1 MNLSNYTK
9 EFSYNLKL
17 STPVILGLLGHTLVG
32 MIDNIMVGKLDP
44 INLAAVSLGN
54 SYIFVAMSL
63 GIGFSAA
70 ITPIVAEA
78 HSERN
83 NEKLKT
89 SFINGFILCL
99 FLGIFLYGSILLL
112 KGTLIYLDQPQEVVR
127 LALPYIDI
135 VAISLI
141 PLLLFQALK
150 QFVDGLSK
158 TIYPMYA
165 TVLANIINVIINYIL
180 IFGMLGFPKLGIIG
194 AAIGTLVSRFIMFSF
209 LFYMLMNKE
218 IIYDYISDLKS
229 FVYNRFMIKKILSLG
244 FPTSLQ
250 MFFEVGLFTSAI
262 WLSGLLGEIPQ
273 SANQIVLNISSM
285 TFMVASG
292 LSVSAA
298 IRAGNQKGLKNYKEL
313 KRISLSILL
322 LGICFASIFSLVI
335 YLLRD
340 YLPYIYI
347 DINNQENYFENIRIV
362 SIASKLFIIVAIFQL
377 VDSAQV
383 IVLGTLRGMQ
393 DVKIPTIIVFIAY
406 WIVGFPISFILGDES
421 LMAESGIWIGLL
433 SGLTFSSLFLYLR
446 FLYLTNKMIKRHY
459 K

>member
-406 WIVGFPISFILGDES
+406 WIIGFPISFILGDES

-446 FLYLTNKMIKRHY
+446 FLYLTNKMIKRNY

>member
-194 AAIGTLVSRFIMFSF
+194 AAIGTLISRFIMFSF

-406 WIVGFPISFILGDES
+406 WIIGFPISFILGDES

-446 FLYLTNKMIKRHY
+446 FLYLNNKMIKRNY

>member
-1 MNLSNYTK
+1 LNLSNYTK

-194 AAIGTLVSRFIMFSF
+194 AAIGTLISRFIMFSF

-406 WIVGFPISFILGDES
+406 WIIGFPISFILGDES

-446 FLYLTNKMIKRHY
+446 FLYLTNKMIKRNY

>member
-1 MNLSNYTK
+1 LNLSNYTK

-78 HSERN
+78 HSEKN
-83 NEKLKT
+83 NEKLRT

-99 FLGIFLYGSILLL
+99 FLGVFLYGSILLL

-406 WIVGFPISFILGDES
+406 WIIGFPISFILGDES

>member
-194 AAIGTLVSRFIMFSF
+194 AAIGTLISRFIMFSF

-362 SIASKLFIIVAIFQL
+362 SIASKLFIIVAVFQL

-406 WIVGFPISFILGDES
+406 WIIGFPISFILGDES

-446 FLYLTNKMIKRHY
+446 FLYLTNKMIKRNY

>member
-165 TVLANIINVIINYIL
+165 TFLANIINVIINYIL

-194 AAIGTLVSRFIMFSF
+194 AAIGTLISRFIMFSF

-313 KRISLSILL
+313 ERISLSILL

-406 WIVGFPISFILGDES
+406 WIIGFPISFILGDES

-446 FLYLTNKMIKRHY
+446 FLYLTNKMIK
-459 K
+459 KTL

>member
-78 HSERN
+78 HYEKN

-194 AAIGTLVSRFIMFSF
+194 AAIGTLVSRSIMFSF

-406 WIVGFPISFILGDES
+406 WIIGFPISFILGDES

-446 FLYLTNKMIKRHY
+446 FLYLTNKMIK
-459 K
+459 KTL

>member
-17 STPVILGLLGHTLVG
+17 SIPVILGLVGHTLVG
-32 MIDNIMVGKLDP
+32 MIDNIMVGNLDP

-54 SYIFVAMSL
+54 SYIFIAMSI

-78 HSERN
+78 HSEGN
-83 NEKLKT
+83 QNKLKK

-99 FLGIFLYGSILLL
+99 ILGTVLYALVLVL
-112 KGTLIYLDQPQEVVR
+112 KNTLVYLDQPVEVVK

-150 QFVDGLSK
+150 QYTDGLSR

-165 TVLANIINVIINYIL
+165 TVVANIINVIINYIL

-194 AAIGTLVSRFIMFSF
+194 AAIGTLISRIIMFVF
-209 LFYMLMNKE
+209 LFYMLMDKK
-218 IIYDYISDLKS
+218 IIYNYMSDLKS
-229 FVYNRFMIKKILSLG
+229 FIYDKFMIKEILSLG

-250 MFFEVGLFTSAI
+250 MFFEVGLFTTAI

-298 IRAGNQKGLKNYKEL
+298 IRAGNQKGLKNYQEL

-322 LGICFASIFSLVI
+322 LGIYFASFFALGI
-335 YLLRD
+335 YILRD

-347 DINNQENYFENIRIV
+347 DIDNQENLIENIELV
-362 SIASKLFIIVAIFQL
+362 KIASKLFIIVAIFQL
-377 VDSAQV
+377 FDSAQV
-383 IVLGTLRGMQ
+383 IILGTLRGMQ
-393 DVKIPTIIVFIAY
+393 DVKIPTVIVFIAY

-421 LMAESGIWIGLL
+421 SMAETGIWIGLL
-433 SGLTFSSLFLYLR
+433 CGLLFSSVFLYWR
-446 FLYLTNKMIKRHY
+446 FLYLTNKMINK
-459 K
+459 

>member
-99 FLGIFLYGSILLL
+99 FLGIFLYGSILLS

-194 AAIGTLVSRFIMFSF
+194 AAIGTLISRFIMFSF

-229 FVYNRFMIKKILSLG
+229 FVYNRFMIKKILNLG

-347 DINNQENYFENIRIV
+347 DINNQESYFENIRIV

-406 WIVGFPISFILGDES
+406 WIIGFPISFILGDKS

>member
-194 AAIGTLVSRFIMFSF
+194 AAIGTLISRFIMFSF

-298 IRAGNQKGLKNYKEL
+298 IRSGNQKGLKNYKEL

-406 WIVGFPISFILGDES
+406 WIIGFPISFILGDES

>member
-17 STPVILGLLGHTLVG
+17 SIPVILGLVGHTLVG
-32 MIDNIMVGKLDP
+32 MIDNIMVGNLDP

-54 SYIFVAMSL
+54 SYIFIAMSI

-78 HSERN
+78 HSEGN
-83 NEKLKT
+83 QNKLKK

-99 FLGIFLYGSILLL
+99 ILGTVLYALVLVL
-112 KGTLIYLDQPQEVVR
+112 KNTLVYLDQPVEVVK

-150 QFVDGLSK
+150 QYTDGLSR

-165 TVLANIINVIINYIL
+165 TVVANIINVIINYIL

-194 AAIGTLVSRFIMFSF
+194 AAIGTLISRIIMFVF
-209 LFYMLMNKE
+209 LFYMLMDKK
-218 IIYDYISDLKS
+218 IIYNYMSDLKS
-229 FVYNRFMIKKILSLG
+229 FMYDKFMIEEILSLG

-250 MFFEVGLFTSAI
+250 MFFEVGLFTTAI

-298 IRAGNQKGLKNYKEL
+298 IRAGNQKGLKNYQEL

-322 LGICFASIFSLVI
+322 LGIYFASFFALGI
-335 YLLRD
+335 YILRD

-347 DINNQENYFENIRIV
+347 DIDNQENLIENIELV
-362 SIASKLFIIVAIFQL
+362 KIASKLFIIVAIFQL
-377 VDSAQV
+377 FDSAQV
-383 IVLGTLRGMQ
+383 IILGTLRGMQ
-393 DVKIPTIIVFIAY
+393 DVKIPTVIVFIAY

-421 LMAESGIWIGLL
+421 SMAETGIWIGLL
-433 SGLTFSSLFLYLR
+433 CGLLFSSVFLYWR
-446 FLYLTNKMIKRHY
+446 FLYLTNKMINK
-459 K
+459 

>member
-406 WIVGFPISFILGDES
+406 WIIGFPISFILGDES

-433 SGLTFSSLFLYLR
+433 SGLTFSSIFLYLR
-446 FLYLTNKMIKRHY
+446 FLYLTNKMIK
-459 K
+459 KTL

>member
-78 HSERN
+78 HSESN

-194 AAIGTLVSRFIMFSF
+194 AAIGTLVSRSIMFFF

-322 LGICFASIFSLVI
+322 LGICFAAIFSLVI

-406 WIVGFPISFILGDES
+406 WIIGFPISFILGDES

-446 FLYLTNKMIKRHY
+446 FLYLTNKMIK
-459 K
+459 KTL

>member
-17 STPVILGLLGHTLVG
+17 SIPVILGLVGHTLVG
-32 MIDNIMVGKLDP
+32 MIDNIMVGNLDP

-54 SYIFVAMSL
+54 SYIFIAMSI

-78 HSERN
+78 HSEGN
-83 NEKLKT
+83 QNKLKK

-99 FLGIFLYGSILLL
+99 ILGSVLYALVLVL
-112 KGTLIYLDQPQEVVR
+112 KNTLIYLDQPVEVVK

-150 QFVDGLSK
+150 QYTDGLSR

-165 TVLANIINVIINYIL
+165 TVVANIINVIINYIL

-194 AAIGTLVSRFIMFSF
+194 AAIGTLISRIIMFVF
-209 LFYMLMNKE
+209 LFYMLMDKK
-218 IIYDYISDLKS
+218 IIYNYMSDLKS
-229 FVYNRFMIKKILSLG
+229 FMYDKFMIKEILNLG
-244 FPTSLQ
+244 LPTSLQ

-273 SANQIVLNISSM
+273 SANQIVLNISSL

-298 IRAGNQKGLKNYKEL
+298 IRAGNQKGLKNYQEL

-322 LGICFASIFSLVI
+322 LGVYFASFFALGI
-335 YLLRD
+335 YILRD

-347 DINNQENYFENIRIV
+347 DINNQENLIENIELV
-362 SIASKLFIIVAIFQL
+362 KIASKLFIIVAIFQL
-377 VDSAQV
+377 FDSAQV
-383 IVLGTLRGMQ
+383 IILGTLRGMQ

-421 LMAESGIWIGLL
+421 SMAETGIWIGLL
-433 SGLTFSSLFLYLR
+433 CGLLFSSVFLYWR
-446 FLYLTNKMIKRHY
+446 FLYLTNKMINK
-459 K
+459 

>member
-1 MNLSNYTK
+1 LSI
-9 EFSYNLKL
+9 
-17 STPVILGLLGHTLVG
+17 PVILGLVGHTLVG
-32 MIDNIMVGKLDP
+32 MIDNIMVGNLDP

-54 SYIFVAMSL
+54 SYVFIAMSI

-78 HSERN
+78 HSEGN
-83 NEKLKT
+83 QNKLKK

-99 FLGIFLYGSILLL
+99 ILGAVLYALVLVL
-112 KGTLIYLDQPQEVVR
+112 KNTLIYLDQPVEVVK

-150 QFVDGLSK
+150 QYTDGLSR

-165 TVLANIINVIINYIL
+165 TVVANIINVIINYIL

-194 AAIGTLVSRFIMFSF
+194 AAIGTLISRIIMFVF
-209 LFYMLMNKE
+209 LFYMLMDKK
-218 IIYDYISDLKS
+218 IIYNYMSDLKS
-229 FVYNRFMIKKILSLG
+229 FIYDKFMIEEILSLG

-298 IRAGNQKGLKNYKEL
+298 IRAGNQKGLKNYQEL

-322 LGICFASIFSLVI
+322 LGVYFASFFALGI
-335 YLLRD
+335 YILRD

-347 DINNQENYFENIRIV
+347 DINNQENLIENIELV
-362 SIASKLFIIVAIFQL
+362 KIASKLFIIVAIFQL
-377 VDSAQV
+377 FDSAQV
-383 IVLGTLRGMQ
+383 IILGTLRGMQ

-421 LMAESGIWIGLL
+421 SMAETGIWIGLL
-433 SGLTFSSLFLYLR
+433 CGLLFSSVFLYWR
-446 FLYLTNKMIKRHY
+446 FLYLTNKMINK
-459 K
+459 

>member
-194 AAIGTLVSRFIMFSF
+194 AAIGTLISRFIMFSF

-362 SIASKLFIIVAIFQL
+362 SIASKLFIIVAVFQL

-406 WIVGFPISFILGDES
+406 WIIGFPISFILGDES

>member
-17 STPVILGLLGHTLVG
+17 SIPVILGLVGHTLVG
-32 MIDNIMVGKLDP
+32 MIDNIMVGNLDP

-54 SYIFVAMSL
+54 SYIFIAMSI

-78 HSERN
+78 HSEGN
-83 NEKLKT
+83 QNKLKK

-99 FLGIFLYGSILLL
+99 ILGSVLYALVLVL
-112 KGTLIYLDQPQEVVR
+112 KNTLIYLDQPVEVVK

-150 QFVDGLSK
+150 QYTDGLSR

-165 TVLANIINVIINYIL
+165 TVVANIINVIINYIL

-194 AAIGTLVSRFIMFSF
+194 AAIGTLISRIIMFVF
-209 LFYMLMNKE
+209 LFYMLMDKK
-218 IIYDYISDLKS
+218 IIYNYMSDLKS
-229 FVYNRFMIKKILSLG
+229 FMYDKFMIKEILSLG

-250 MFFEVGLFTSAI
+250 MFFEVGLFTTAI

-298 IRAGNQKGLKNYKEL
+298 IRAGNQKGLKNYQEL

-322 LGICFASIFSLVI
+322 LGIYFASFFALGI
-335 YLLRD
+335 YILRD

-347 DINNQENYFENIRIV
+347 DINNQENLIENIELV
-362 SIASKLFIIVAIFQL
+362 KIASKLFIIVAIFQL
-377 VDSAQV
+377 FDSAQV
-383 IVLGTLRGMQ
+383 IILGTLRGMQ

-421 LMAESGIWIGLL
+421 SMAETGIWIGLL
-433 SGLTFSSLFLYLR
+433 CGLLFSSVFLYWR
-446 FLYLTNKMIKRHY
+446 FLYLTNKMINK
-459 K
+459 

>member
-194 AAIGTLVSRFIMFSF
+194 AAIGTLISRFIMFSF
-209 LFYMLMNKE
+209 LFYMLMNKD

-406 WIVGFPISFILGDES
+406 WIIGFPISFILGDES

>member
-1 MNLSNYTK
+1 LNLSNYTK

-17 STPVILGLLGHTLVG
+17 SIPVILGLVGHTLVG
-32 MIDNIMVGKLDP
+32 MIDNIMVGNLDP

-54 SYIFVAMSL
+54 SYIFIAMSI

-78 HSERN
+78 HSEGN
-83 NEKLKT
+83 QNKLKK

-99 FLGIFLYGSILLL
+99 ILGTVLYALVLVL
-112 KGTLIYLDQPQEVVR
+112 KNTLVYLDQPVEVVK

-150 QFVDGLSK
+150 QYTDGLSR

-165 TVLANIINVIINYIL
+165 TVVANIINVIINYIL

-194 AAIGTLVSRFIMFSF
+194 AAIGTLISRIIMFAV
-209 LFYMLMNKE
+209 LFYMLMDKK
-218 IIYDYISDLKS
+218 IIYNYMSDLKS
-229 FVYNRFMIKKILSLG
+229 FIYDKFMIKEILSLG

-250 MFFEVGLFTSAI
+250 MFFEVGLFTTAI

-298 IRAGNQKGLKNYKEL
+298 VRAGNQKGLKNYQEL

-322 LGICFASIFSLVI
+322 LGIYFASFFALGI
-335 YLLRD
+335 YILRD

-347 DINNQENYFENIRIV
+347 DIDNQENLIENIELV
-362 SIASKLFIIVAIFQL
+362 KIASKLFIIVAIFQL
-377 VDSAQV
+377 FDSAQV
-383 IVLGTLRGMQ
+383 IILGTLRGMQ
-393 DVKIPTIIVFIAY
+393 DVKIPTVIVFIAY

-421 LMAESGIWIGLL
+421 SMAETGIWIGLL
-433 SGLTFSSLFLYLR
+433 CGLLFSSVFLYWR
-446 FLYLTNKMIKRHY
+446 FLYLTNKMINK
-459 K
+459 

>member
-194 AAIGTLVSRFIMFSF
+194 AAIGTLISRFIMFSF

-406 WIVGFPISFILGDES
+406 WIIGFPISFILGDES

>member
-78 HSERN
+78 HSEKN

-194 AAIGTLVSRFIMFSF
+194 AAIGTLVSRSIMFSF
-209 LFYMLMNKE
+209 LFYMLMNKD

-244 FPTSLQ
+244 LPTSLQ

-322 LGICFASIFSLVI
+322 LGICFAFIFSLVI

-347 DINNQENYFENIRIV
+347 DINNQENYFENIRLV

-406 WIVGFPISFILGDES
+406 WIIGFPISFILGDES

-446 FLYLTNKMIKRHY
+446 FLYLTNKMIK
-459 K
+459 KTL

>member
-194 AAIGTLVSRFIMFSF
+194 AAIGTLISRFIMFSF

-322 LGICFASIFSLVI
+322 LGICFAFIFSLVI

-406 WIVGFPISFILGDES
+406 WIIGFPISFILGDES

>member
-194 AAIGTLVSRFIMFSF
+194 AAIGTLISRFIMFSF

-298 IRAGNQKGLKNYKEL
+298 IRAGNQNGLKNYKEL

-406 WIVGFPISFILGDES
+406 WIIGFPISFILGDES

-446 FLYLTNKMIKRHY
+446 FLYLNNKMIKRHY

>member
-194 AAIGTLVSRFIMFSF
+194 AAIGTLISRFIMFSF

-406 WIVGFPISFILGDES
+406 WIIGFPISFILGDES

-446 FLYLTNKMIKRHY
+446 FLYLTNKMIK
-459 K
+459 KTL

>member
-194 AAIGTLVSRFIMFSF
+194 AAIGTLVSRSIMFFF

-285 TFMVASG
+285 TFLVASG

-362 SIASKLFIIVAIFQL
+362 SIASKLFIIVAVFQL

-406 WIVGFPISFILGDES
+406 WIIGFPISFILGDES

>member
-17 STPVILGLLGHTLVG
+17 SIPVILGLVGHTLVG
-32 MIDNIMVGKLDP
+32 MIDNIMVGNLDP

-54 SYIFVAMSL
+54 SYIFIAMSI

-78 HSERN
+78 HSEGN
-83 NEKLKT
+83 QNKLKK
-89 SFINGFILCL
+89 SFINGFMLCL
-99 FLGIFLYGSILLL
+99 ILGTVLYALVLVL
-112 KGTLIYLDQPQEVVR
+112 KNTLVYLDQPVEVVK

-150 QFVDGLSK
+150 QYTDGLSR

-165 TVLANIINVIINYIL
+165 TVVANIINVIINYIL

-194 AAIGTLVSRFIMFSF
+194 AAIGTLISRIIMFVF
-209 LFYMLMNKE
+209 LFYMLMDKK
-218 IIYDYISDLKS
+218 IIYNYMSDLKS
-229 FVYNRFMIKKILSLG
+229 FIYDKFMIKEILSLG

-250 MFFEVGLFTSAI
+250 MFFEVGLFTTAI

-298 IRAGNQKGLKNYKEL
+298 IRAGNQKGLKNYQEL

-322 LGICFASIFSLVI
+322 LGIYFASFFALGI
-335 YLLRD
+335 YILRD

-347 DINNQENYFENIRIV
+347 DIDNQENLIENIELV
-362 SIASKLFIIVAIFQL
+362 KIASKLFIIVAIFQL
-377 VDSAQV
+377 FDSAQV
-383 IVLGTLRGMQ
+383 IILGTLRGMQ
-393 DVKIPTIIVFIAY
+393 DVKIPTVIVFIAY

-421 LMAESGIWIGLL
+421 SMAETGIWIGLL
-433 SGLTFSSLFLYLR
+433 CGLLFSSVFLYWR
-446 FLYLTNKMIKRHY
+446 FLYLTNKMINK
-459 K
+459 

>member
-194 AAIGTLVSRFIMFSF
+194 AAIGTLISRFIMFSF

-347 DINNQENYFENIRIV
+347 DINNQENYFENIRLV

-406 WIVGFPISFILGDES
+406 WIIGFPISFILGDES

>member
-17 STPVILGLLGHTLVG
+17 SIPVILGLLGHTLVG

-54 SYIFVAMSL
+54 SYVFIAMSI

-78 HSERN
+78 HSEANQNR
-83 NEKLKT
+83 LKK

-99 FLGIFLYGSILLL
+99 ILGTVLYALILVL
-112 KGTLIYLDQPQEVVR
+112 KNTLIYLDQPVEVVK

-150 QFVDGLSK
+150 QYTDGLSR

-165 TVLANIINVIINYIL
+165 TVVANIINVIINYIL

-194 AAIGTLVSRFIMFSF
+194 AAIGTLISRIIMFIF
-209 LFYMLMNKE
+209 LFYMLMDKK
-218 IIYDYISDLKS
+218 IIYNYISDLKS
-229 FVYNRFMIKKILSLG
+229 FMYDKFMIKEILSLG

-250 MFFEVGLFTSAI
+250 MFFEVGLFTTAI

-298 IRAGNQKGLKNYKEL
+298 IRAGNQKGLKNYQEL

-322 LGICFASIFSLVI
+322 LGIYFASFFALGI
-335 YLLRD
+335 YILRD

-347 DINNQENYFENIRIV
+347 DINNQENLIENIELV
-362 SIASKLFIIVAIFQL
+362 KIASKLFIIVAIFQL
-377 VDSAQV
+377 FDSAQV
-383 IVLGTLRGMQ
+383 IILGTLRGMQ

-406 WIVGFPISFILGDES
+406 WIVGFPVSFILGDES
-421 LMAESGIWIGLL
+421 SMAETGIWIGLL
-433 SGLTFSSLFLYLR
+433 CGLLFSSVFLYWR
-446 FLYLTNKMIKRHY
+446 FLYLTNNMINK
-459 K
+459 

>member
-194 AAIGTLVSRFIMFSF
+194 AAIGTLISRFIMFSF

>member
-78 HSERN
+78 HSEKN

-165 TVLANIINVIINYIL
+165 TVIANIINVIINYIL

-194 AAIGTLVSRFIMFSF
+194 AAIGTLVSRSIMFSF

-322 LGICFASIFSLVI
+322 LGICFAFIFSLVI

-347 DINNQENYFENIRIV
+347 DINNQENYFENIRLV

-406 WIVGFPISFILGDES
+406 WIIGFPISFILGDES

-446 FLYLTNKMIKRHY
+446 FLYLTNKMIK
-459 K
+459 KTL

>member
-194 AAIGTLVSRFIMFSF
+194 AAIGTLVSRSIMFFF

-406 WIVGFPISFILGDES
+406 WIIGFPISFVLGDES

-446 FLYLTNKMIKRHY
+446 FLYLTNKMIKRNY